1 MDNQYSIVEYTRDH
15 SGYRCGYCKSSNANY
30 SHGMHAY
37 CLTVDHYQGLID
49 RGWRRS
55 GSYCYK
61 PTMHRTCCPAYT
73 IRCHAP
79 SFHLSKSQKKVLKRM
94 NNFLAHGTRKQSS
107 ESSTQQHCDGGSES
121 FPEVAVQHLERLGSD
136 GEEKKPQITTLLD
149 EVPLQE
155 ERQKAS
161 SRPPHEDQVVGSP
174 SSLASSE
181 SSLNASKKMK
191 TVSPGLGADPNKPA
205 CRKARVK
212 RLERRQAKLQRL
224 QENDASSS
232 TASFPSSGPSSA
244 IDARKKDKN
253 APKSLEDLLNES
265 ITDSPAH
272 TLELRL
278 VRVDEADVESLVAP
292 HALFKRYQKAV
303 HHETDDECNFNVYF
317 HFLVDTPIK
326 EQHPDAGPS
335 SGLGS
340 FHQQY
345 WLDGEKLIAVAVI
358 DILPCCVS
366 SVYFYYDPEYSFLS
380 LGTYSSLR
388 ELALTR
394 ELGREYSRLAWYY
407 MGFYIHSCPKMRY
420 KGHYEPSFLLCPE
433 TYSWCPLPPSVKKL
447 DVNKYSRLVENSSE
461 EDTEG
466 TNIDIDKIL
475 VLHQRRPMRYGT
487 FRELKGA
494 DEALDVVVREYAG
507 LVGKTAA
514 CTMMLSLP

>member
-1 MDNQYSIVEYTRDH
+1 MEVTNRIFPTQAVWLEVIDSHCHIKASHFLCKVFFRYPDIGTVANTVGRYADIGTVANTVGRYPDIGTVVNTVGRYADIGTVANTVGWYADIATVVNTVGRSPA
-15 SGYRCGYCKSSNANY
+15 SAGFKSS
-30 SHGMHAY
+30 
-37 CLTVDHYQGLID
+37 
-49 RGWRRS
+49 R
-55 GSYCYK
+55 
-61 PTMHRTCCPAYT
+61 
-73 IRCHAP
+73 
-79 SFHLSKSQKKVLKRM
+79 
-94 NNFLAHGTRKQSS
+94 
-107 ESSTQQHCDGGSES
+107 
-121 FPEVAVQHLERLGSD
+121 
-136 GEEKKPQITTLLD
+136 
-149 EVPLQE
+149 
-155 ERQKAS
+155 
-161 SRPPHEDQVVGSP
+161 
-174 SSLASSE
+174 
-181 SSLNASKKMK
+181 
-191 TVSPGLGADPNKPA
+191 
-205 CRKARVK
+205 
-212 RLERRQAKLQRL
+212 
-224 QENDASSS
+224 DASYAVYQRYQTSVHGDS
-232 TASFPSSGPSSA
+232 
-244 IDARKKDKN
+244 
-253 APKSLEDLLNES
+253 EDRCRHVQWKRFLV
-265 ITDSPAH
+265 TSP
-272 TLELRL
+272 LKLRL

-317 HFLVDTPIK
+317 HFLVDTPIKFNCSISFFK

>member
-272 TLELRL
+272 TLE
-278 VRVDEADVESLVAP
+278 
-292 HALFKRYQKAV
+292 
-303 HHETDDECNFNVYF
+303 
-317 HFLVDTPIK
+317 